1 VARNDAGLAV
11 HELLSDYQ
19 MLANGGNGFLRIMT
33 FYPALPGSAGRID
46 VRTWSPT
53 LNRDLD
59 ASDTPGDGAFT
70 LNFDFPSRFGRWA
83 RGTAGHP
90 AEAMRAPCS

>member
-1 VARNDAGLAV
+1 
-11 HELLSDYQ
+11 

-33 FYPALPGSAGRID
+33 FYPTTGRID

-53 LNRDLD
+53 LNRDLY

-70 LNFDFPSRFGRWA
+70 LNFDFSSRFGRWA
-83 RGTAGHP
+83 RGTAAYP
-90 AEAMRAPCS
+90 TEAMRGSMTQRASIMAEPICT